1 MTGTVIILTLAYVG
15 VAALLLNLN
24 LGGAMRFGWSVKLG
38 AIVLVTGLYVAA
50 WVGHNGLLGWPTSER
65 MPEDFRLHWV
75 TVTEPDKVTGAD
87 GSIFFWVRILDEA
100 GLPHGDPR
108 AYRVPWDEETAEA
121 AQAALEQ
128 LEGGQPLNGRMSR
141 QAIDPDAE
149 ITPEEGRDY
158 AGDDGASGVG
168 ERPQFEFVR
177 VLPPT
182 LPAKPLPRE

>member
-24 LGGAMRFGWSVKLG
+24 LGGAIRFGWSVKLG

-108 AYRVPWDEETAEA
+108 AYRVPWDEETA
-121 AQAALEQ
+121 ALYSCPPEF
-128 LEGGQPLNGRMSR
+128 RSR
-141 QAIDPDAE
+141 SWPNNRNSRWRPTNTASRWPR
-149 ITPEEGRDY
+149 PRD
-158 AGDDGASGVG
+158 
-168 ERPQFEFVR
+168 
-177 VLPPT
+177 
-182 LPAKPLPRE
+182 